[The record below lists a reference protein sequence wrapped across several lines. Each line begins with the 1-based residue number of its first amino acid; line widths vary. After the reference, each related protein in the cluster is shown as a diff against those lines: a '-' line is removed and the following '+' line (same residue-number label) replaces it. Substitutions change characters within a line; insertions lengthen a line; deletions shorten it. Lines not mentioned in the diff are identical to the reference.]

1 MEKVAIDSTTRLYD
15 RAVIETFDK
24 WAEHQIKEIK
34 AGKPRNPEKY
44 KAGAEEL
51 LLRAELLQDMES
63 AVRKGKAI
71 ELPQWHKDLYAPKPR
86 QTQNKLVA
94 LAPTPGQIHT
104 LIAREVKKE
113 VGTIKAD
120 ILDAIKGLKVAK

>member
-1 MEKVAIDSTTRLYD
+1 MEKVVDSSTRLYD
-15 RAVIETFDK
+15 RVVIETFDK
-24 WAEHQIKEIK
+24 WAEHQIREIK

-44 KAGAEEL
+44 KAGAEEF
-51 LLRAELLQDMES
+51 LLRAELLQDMET

-71 ELPQWHKDLYAPKPR
+71 ELPQWHKDLYAPKPK
-86 QTQNKLVA
+86 QTQNKLV
-94 LAPTPGQIHT
+94 APTPGQIHT